1 MVNRQKQSYFIEK
14 ADKCVRFVIKKYSW
28 SCTIV
33 FDSYH
38 SEPTTKDQTNNFRTK
53 KNGIRPEVEI
63 SPCSKLAVR
72 QEEFLSNNMNKQRF
86 INLLSERFKHFGVKT
101 VHVNDDADLLIG
113 QTAIAKARD
122 ISLNVI
128 CENTDFICLLWH
140 YFDRNGHNIEVCTLN
155 RIWEI
160 RKLLNTGSQDYILL
174 AQAFLGCDTISR
186 IYGLQKERVLKIDK
200 MKEACKYASLVFYDS
215 SSKKEDIEKAGENF
229 LLILLGWSKNITRWS
244 TSQSFHEKDRCKRG
258 SEARKSSSHNTL
270 SMFSLLQGALS
281 SSAMAR

>member
-1 MVNRQKQSYFIEK
+1 MVNWQKQSYFIEI
-14 ADKCVRFVIKKYSW
+14 ADKCVRFVIKKYSR

-33 FDSYH
+33 FDTYH
-38 SEPTTKDQTNNFRTK
+38 SEPTTKDHTHNFRTK

-122 ISLNVI
+122 IPLNVI
-128 CENTDFICLLWH
+128 CEDTDFICLLWH

-174 AQAFLGCDTISR
+174 AQAFLGFD
-186 IYGLQKERVLKIDK
+186 
-200 MKEACKYASLVFYDS
+200 
-215 SSKKEDIEKAGENF
+215 N
-229 LLILLGWSKNITRWS
+229 
-244 TSQSFHEKDRCKRG
+244 
-258 SEARKSSSHNTL
+258 RKSTEN
-270 SMFSLLQGALS
+270 
-281 SSAMAR
+281 R